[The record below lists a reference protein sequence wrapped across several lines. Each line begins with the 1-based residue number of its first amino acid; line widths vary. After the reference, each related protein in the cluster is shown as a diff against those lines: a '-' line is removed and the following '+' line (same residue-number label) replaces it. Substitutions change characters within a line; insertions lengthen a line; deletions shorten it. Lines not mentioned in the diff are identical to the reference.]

1 MRSASRHG
9 SSRLAAVLISL
20 SLAAGLQLGLA
31 DSASAAVTAG
41 PVFNKPTGTVA
52 EQQAIRTQLLD
63 YIGQSPSGSSV
74 KGSVYHFWD
83 AELAQAIAAART
95 RGVDVQLMMDESD
108 VSSNADDP
116 TYGILKAAL
125 GTDLTKSSF
134 VGLCPVG
141 KSCLGQP
148 SQGASINHNK
158 FWLFSQ
164 LDGAYDVVVQTS
176 SNLTPS
182 SYSRFWNDGY
192 VIANNVS
199 MYTAYSNYFAKLVGK
214 DWDSWA
220 YSTST
225 SSPYKAYF
233 FPRPADDPSP
243 GDTITGVLD
252 NITCTYTEGGTTK
265 HTKVRVGMFKLT
277 RLAVAQKL
285 VALKNDGCTVDIVY
299 SQTDSGSSSGTWETL
314 HASGG
319 PTLACYN
326 WDDDGNPDTAAR
338 IIHSKFLLIEGKY
351 DGTASQK
358 VLWTGSHNYTG
369 PALTKNDEAL
379 LKVDSNTDHDAY
391 VADFNAVK
399 AAAVPGTADST
410 DACKGITST
419 PET

>member
-9 SSRLAAVLISL
+9 SSRLAAALFSVSL
-20 SLAAGLQLGLA
+20 VAGLQLGLA

-63 YIGQSPSGSSV
+63 YINQSPSGSSI
-74 KGSVYHFWD
+74 KASVYHFWD
-83 AELAQAIAAART
+83 TELAQAIADARA
-95 RGVDVQLMMDESD
+95 RGVDIQLMLDESD
-108 VSSNADDP
+108 VSDNVDDP
-116 TYGILKAAL
+116 TYPILTAAL

-134 VGLCPVG
+134 VGLCPVN
-141 KSCLGQP
+141 KSCLGEP

-182 SYSRFWNDGY
+182 SYSRFWNDAY
-192 VIANNVS
+192 VLPNNVTI
-199 MYTAYSNYFAKLVGK
+199 YTAYSNYFGKLVGQ
-214 DWDSWA
+214 DWANWQ
-220 YSTST
+220 YSSTT

-252 NITCTYTEGGTTK
+252 NVTCTYTENGTTK

-277 RLAVAQKL
+277 RLPVAQKL
-285 VALKNDGCTVDIVY
+285 VALKTAGCTVDIVY

-319 PTLACYN
+319 PTLRCYN
-326 WDDDGNPDTAAR
+326 WDDDNDPATASR
-338 IIHSKFLLIEGKY
+338 IIHSKYLLIEGKY
-351 DGTASQK
+351 DGATGQK

-379 LKVDSNTDHDAY
+379 LKVDVDADHDAY
-391 VADFNAVK
+391 VTDFNAVK
-399 AAAVPGTADST
+399 AAAVPGTADNT
-410 DACKGITST
+410 NACKGIIST

>member
-1 MRSASRHG
+1 M
-9 SSRLAAVLISL
+9 
-20 SLAAGLQLGLA
+20 A

-41 PVFNKPTGTVA
+41 PVFNKPTGTVS

-63 YIGQSPSGSSV
+63 YINQSPSGSSI
-74 KGSVYHFWD
+74 KASVYHFWD
-83 AELAQAIAAART
+83 TELGQAIANARA

-108 VSSNADDP
+108 VSDNADDP
-116 TYGILKAAL
+116 TYGILKTAL
-125 GTDLTKSSF
+125 GTDRTQSSF
-134 VGLCPVG
+134 VGLCPVD
-141 KSCLGQP
+141 KSCLGEP

-182 SYSRFWNDGY
+182 SYSRFWNDAY
-192 VIANNVS
+192 VVPSNVTI
-199 MYTAYSNYFAKLVGK
+199 YTAYSNYFAKLVGQ
-214 DWDSWA
+214 DWANWQ
-220 YSTST
+220 YSTTT

-252 NITCTYTEGGTTK
+252 NVTCTYTQDGTTK

-277 RLAVAQKL
+277 RLPVAQKL
-285 VALKNDGCTVDIVY
+285 VALKTAGCTVDIVY

-319 PTLACYN
+319 PTLHCYN
-326 WDDDGNPDTAAR
+326 WDDDSDPDTPSR

-351 DGTASQK
+351 DGATGQK

-379 LKVDSNTDHDAY
+379 LKVDSDADHDAY
-391 VADFNAVK
+391 VTDFNAVK
-399 AAAVPGTADST
+399 AAAVPGTVDDT
-410 DACKGITST
+410 NACKGVTGT